1 MDIIMILGLSA
12 NVVTILTGIC
22 AFGSF
27 LIKKYSRFKTPLIIL
42 FFTTGLIA
50 STFSIYVWIQPALKV
65 KQHQD
70 EYRQTLATTPKYS
83 YSFVDG
89 DQRWAEGRPF
99 DKGSCLAQKQAY
111 YISMTTQ
118 GHYYPCYNQQASFT
132 NFMCEVRMRILS
144 GDTGGIVFRDQAT
157 RNDTYY
163 LSINEDGAYNLSY
176 LPNSASDESN
186 PLFSGVSDSLYHD
199 QILNQASLVAIR
211 ADGSDLAIYIDGNYV
226 NSIQDSSIASGR
238 IGLVSQ
244 KLLNNTDIVFD
255 QVKIWTLS

>member
-1 MDIIMILGLSA
+1 MDKLTVLSLAA
-12 NVVTILTGIC
+12 NVVTIVAGVATLFEVVSRSSSG
-22 AFGSF
+22 
-27 LIKKYSRFKTPLIIL
+27 IKKPLIISL
-42 FFTTGLIA
+42 SILALI
-50 STFSIYVWIQPALKV
+50 SCGISIYLVSLPTISAKLHQNDYIQT
-65 KQHQD
+65 
-70 EYRQTLATTPKYS
+70 RATTPKYS
-83 YSFVDG
+83 YSFIGG
-89 DQRWAEGRPF
+89 DQRWTEGHPF
-99 DKGSCLAQKQAY
+99 DKGSCQAQNQAY

-118 GHYYPCYNQQASFT
+118 GRYYPCYNQQASFT
-132 NFMCEVRMRILS
+132 NFMCEIRMRILS
-144 GDTGGIVFRDQAT
+144 GDTGGIVFRDQVT

-211 ADGSDLAIYIDGNYV
+211 ADSSDLAVYIDGNYV
-226 NSIQDSSIASGR
+226 NSIQDSNITSGR

-244 KLLNNTDIVFD
+244 KLLNNTEVDFD